1 MPRPGGTLPQ
11 PGNRLTLKWP
21 QSFGLNGNWMTTRA
35 VKVQLGKLDSLRNGM
50 KDLVRDGFRLKIV
63 SDADSAARVWL
74 ARATS
79 SAVRAF
85 LVMILVVLPSV
96 ILPGI
101 GTDTKQI
108 VALIAIF
115 AGALVFFEYNAI
127 YPSLV
132 EFRDGA
138 PYNRIRYLMLF
149 AIVLLLS
156 VIVADRE
163 DPTTVSRLFRALGDV
178 VGGALDFP
186 YSPVRLAT
194 LMLSPDSTVDQVMD
208 VRTAAG
214 TAYLV
219 SLVSLAIFV
228 IVLKIAGWP
237 STKSAF
243 NVWVNLPT
251 FEPTAGGDV
260 VDRLER
266 DSRVN
271 LAVGF
276 LLPFV
281 VPTIIV
287 LLTAGLPADT
297 VTSPQTLI
305 WTMAALAY
313 LPASLLMRGVAM
325 ARIADMIRTKRDLKL
340 AEEAAL
346 APGKPAQDDEDD
358 L

>member
-1 MPRPGGTLPQ
+1 MRNLAESKV
-11 PGNRLTLKWP
+11 RLRVV
-21 QSFGLNGNWMTTRA
+21 S
-35 VKVQLGKLDSLRNGM
+35 SI
-50 KDLVRDGFRLKIV
+50 DG
-63 SDADSAARVWL
+63 AARTWL
-74 ARATS
+74 NRATG

-85 LVMILVVLPSV
+85 LVMVVIVLPSV

-108 VALIAIF
+108 VALMALF
-115 AGALVFFEYNAI
+115 AGTLVFVEYNAV

-138 PYNRIRYLMLF
+138 PFNRIRYLMLF
-149 AIVLLLS
+149 AIILFLS

-163 DPTTVSRLFRALGDV
+163 EPTTVSRLFHA
-178 VGGALDFP
+178 VGSLIGNSLDFP

-194 LMLSPDSTVDQVMD
+194 FMLAENATVEQILH

-219 SLVSLAIFV
+219 SLISLAVFV
-228 IVLKIAGWP
+228 VVLKLAGWP

-266 DSRVN
+266 DARIN

-281 VPTIIV
+281 VPALIAIV
-287 LLTAGLPADT
+287 TSGLPAST
-297 VTSPQTLI
+297 MTSPQTLI
-305 WTMAALAY
+305 WSMAAWAF

-325 ARIADMIRTKRDLKL
+325 ARVADMIRVKRDVKFA
-340 AEEAAL
+340 AEGVEGL
-346 APGKPAQDDEDD
+346 VDEDEDD
-358 L
+358 DL